1 MLSVANR
8 SWELV
13 FRQNAIPDCAACDY
27 LLESPEVTRYGMFE
41 VSAAETL
48 MKIGYELA
56 KQELA
61 PLLPSTNSNT
71 KHEE

>member
-1 MLSVANR
+1 
-8 SWELV
+8 
-13 FRQNAIPDCAACDY
+13 
-27 LLESPEVTRYGMFE
+27 MFE
-41 VSAAETL
+41 VSAAESL

-61 PLLPSTNSNT
+61 PLLPSMNSNT